1 MSQQG
6 ESPQEKEGKKVA
18 TSEKIAAG
26 QGLNFA
32 EPKMS
37 DKKEYASDAQFCVQC
52 GRLVGNNPWMVECIN
67 GGEIRLQDGTE
78 HDIANDRGYMGCWA
92 VGNECAKAFEPNL
105 LFKTKEAN

>member
-1 MSQQG
+1 MATL
-6 ESPQEKEGKKVA
+6 EKVQ
-18 TSEKIAAG
+18 AG
-26 QGLNFA
+26 GFVNFV

-52 GRLVGNNPWMVECIN
+52 GRLVGKNPWMVEVIN

-78 HDIANDRGYMGCWA
+78 HDTTNDRGYMGWWA

-105 LFKTKEAN
+105 LFKIKEAK